1 MKRIYITEE
10 AYEALVEYCL
20 KVSGSTRGVSKIAS
34 EFLLEALSQKKNEPT
49 RHGDAI
55 NASTSNQAP
64 QSPKKQFS
72 KQVSM
77 NKHSP
82 LDNIEDLAVIRRVR
96 SPERLAEK
104 CKERGL
110 LFFDLGDAGM
120 PGTVIVMSRIFA
132 SFVVSEAER
141 DTISPSRLEETVSKL
156 LREKESGYTDKE
168 KYLIG
173 LYVLNRAGEVLFNG
187 KTWTGASPDQSPQ
200 T

>member
-1 MKRIYITEE
+1 MKRVNIRLSDEIYYELVKRYGVRGLSKGIEELLKNALTSKTLNVIDAKTQNVITSKTQNFSE
-10 AYEALVEYCL
+10 
-20 KVSGSTRGVSKIAS
+20 KNTRIY
-34 EFLLEALSQKKNEPT
+34 
-49 RHGDAI
+49 
-55 NASTSNQAP
+55 
-64 QSPKKQFS
+64 
-72 KQVSM
+72 
-77 NKHSP
+77 NKSSP

-104 CKERGL
+104 CRERGL

-120 PGTVIVMSRIFA
+120 PGTVIVMNRFFA

-141 DTISPSRLEETVSKL
+141 DTISPSTVEETVSKL

-173 LYVLNRAGEVLFNG
+173 LYVLSRAGEVLFNG
-187 KTWTGASPDQSPQ
+187 KTWTGASPDKSSQ